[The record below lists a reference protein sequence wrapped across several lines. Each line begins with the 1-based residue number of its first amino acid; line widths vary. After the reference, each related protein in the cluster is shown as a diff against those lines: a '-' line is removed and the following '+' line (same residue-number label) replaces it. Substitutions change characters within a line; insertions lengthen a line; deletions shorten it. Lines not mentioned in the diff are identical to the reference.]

1 MRFKNWSLRL
11 KILVPTFAIV
21 FILVSAS
28 TVMMTVKA
36 TDLAVSQ
43 ATDLAKSRASGYAS
57 DVARSIDLA
66 INVTR
71 TLAAM
76 YEKAAA
82 SPDIPGREYLDSVLV
97 GALEQNADLAGA
109 WCAFPPDVFDGREK
123 AYEDTYHGAYRNWY
137 YRDGG
142 KIATRF
148 VGTSIDFESLA
159 WYTNPMSGDGATLTE
174 PYPWEVNGKKFWLAS
189 TGYPV
194 KKNGRNIGVVGVDFY
209 LNDLQETVLSIRPFG
224 NGYAFLV
231 TGEGFIVAHPNAEW
245 VGKNLAD
252 VAGGR
257 SREILQAVR
266 AGKPMSYEAESPV
279 DGEKSFVAYAP
290 IGIGGAGKHW
300 ALAVVTPMSTVR
312 AQADSFALTGA
323 GIGLVTLVVLLAV
336 LWAIAKLIAAPVLK
350 SISLAQSLAEGDLT
364 RDIDV
369 HQEDE
374 VGKLADALRGMAGK
388 LRRVIGEVAGST
400 ESVAAGSE
408 ELSASSQSLADG
420 ANRQAASIEEV
431 AASMEEMAGNIRAN
445 SENATETERTATQAA
460 ERAEVSGR
468 SVAEAMAAMTDIAER
483 ISIIEEIARQT
494 NLLALNAAIEA
505 ARAGEHGKGFA
516 VVAAEVRK
524 LAERSGNAAAEISEL
539 SGATVRKAEEASA
552 QIEQLIPD
560 IERTADLVRE
570 IAAASAEQETGVT
583 QINSAIQQ
591 LDHVIQHNASASEE
605 IAATSETLAGESAHL
620 QQSISFFHLGDSSR
634 AATGGRPASRPA
646 PRAIPTA
653 GNGGRTIG
661 NRMNGGMDLDR
672 NDDGEFERF

>member
-66 INVTR
+66 INATR

-82 SPDIPGREYLDSVLV
+82 APDIPGREYLDSVLV
-97 GALEQNADLAGA
+97 GTLEQNAELAGA
-109 WCAFPPDVFDGREK
+109 WCAFPPDAFDGREK
-123 AYEDTYHGAYRNWY
+123 AYEDKYHGAYRNWY
-137 YRDGG
+137 YREGG
-142 KIATRF
+142 RIATRF
-148 VGTSIDFESLA
+148 VGTSIDFESQA
-159 WYTNPMSGDGATLTE
+159 WYTNPMSGDGETLTE
-174 PYPWEVNGKKFWLAS
+174 PYPWDVKGKKFWLAS

-194 KKNGRNIGVVGVDFY
+194 KKNGRNIGVVGLDFY
-209 LNDLQETVLSIRPFG
+209 LNDLQETVQSIRPFG

-231 TGEGFIVAHPNAEW
+231 TGEGFIVAHPKTEW

-252 VAGGR
+252 MADGR
-257 SREILQAVR
+257 SRDVLQAVR
-266 AGKPMSYEAESPV
+266 AGEPLSYEVKSE
-279 DGEKSFVAYAP
+279 DGEESFVTYAP
-290 IGIGGAGKHW
+290 IRIGESGKHW
-300 ALAVVTPMSTVR
+300 ALAVVTPMSTVHG
-312 AQADSFALTGA
+312 QADSFALTSA
-323 GIGLVTLVVLLAV
+323 GIGIITLVVLLVV
-336 LWAIAKLIAAPVLK
+336 LWAIARLIAAPVLK
-350 SISLAQSLAEGDLT
+350 SISLAQALAEGDLT

-369 HQEDE
+369 HQGDE
-374 VGKLADALRGMAGK
+374 VGKLADALRGMAAK
-388 LRRVIGEVAGST
+388 LRQVIGEVAGST

-408 ELSASSQSLADG
+408 ELSASSQNLADG
-420 ANRQAASIEEV
+420 ANRQAASVEEV
-431 AASMEEMAGNIRAN
+431 SASMEEMAGNIRAN

-468 SVAEAMAAMTDIAER
+468 SVTEAMSAMTDIAER
-483 ISIIEEIARQT
+483 ISVIEEIARQT

-539 SGATVRKAEEASA
+539 SGATVKKAEEASG
-552 QIEQLIPD
+552 QIEQLLPE
-560 IERTADLVRE
+560 IERTANLVRE
-570 IAAASAEQETGVT
+570 IAAASAEQETGVS

-591 LDHVIQHNASASEE
+591 LDHVIQQNASASEE
-605 IAATSETLAGESAHL
+605 MASTSETLAGESAQL
-620 QQSISFFHLGDSSR
+620 QQSISFFHLGNER
-634 AATGGRPASRPA
+634 PAAIGPRTASRPA
-646 PRAIPTA
+646 PRAILPA
-653 GNGGRTIG
+653 GKGGQKSLG
-661 NRMNGGMDLDR
+661 VDLDM
-672 NDDGEFERF
+672 DDGGGFERF